1 MKLQQSSPT
10 LERIEHHSQVPGSN
24 TKVSRSHTC
33 LRILSSP
40 IWLFNTIPKIGLK
53 FVMPA
58 MVLHLSAGL
67 TTRRFYMEIKFTFT
81 EVKIL
86 LKEFSATCGL
96 WI

>member
-1 MKLQQSSPT
+1 M
-10 LERIEHHSQVPGSN
+10 
-24 TKVSRSHTC
+24 
-33 LRILSSP
+33 
-40 IWLFNTIPKIGLK
+40 IPKIGLK